1 MSSSVMR
8 VVLGLVLTVA
18 PWFFHQKKILGNQP
32 ENYAQ
37 SESVML
43 FGQAISKASY
53 MGILDVDCRHGGV
66 PRGAGHSR
74 HCQAT
79 IGLEE
84 SKLSLVHSR

>member
-1 MSSSVMR
+1 MRRINLIMSSSVMR
-8 VVLGLVLTVA
+8 VVLACSTVA

-53 MGILDVDCRHGGV
+53 MGILTLIAVMGV
-66 PRGAGHSR
+66 FLAVLGIRGIVRQPSA
-74 HCQAT
+74 
-79 IGLEE
+79 
-84 SKLSLVHSR
+84 

>member
-18 PWFFHQKKILGNQP
+18 PWVFHQKKMLGNQP

-43 FGQAISKASY
+43 FGQAISKFSY
-53 MGILDVDCRHGGV
+53 MGILTLIAIMGVVLAVLGVRGVLRHKSG
-66 PRGAGHSR
+66 
-74 HCQAT
+74 
-79 IGLEE
+79 
-84 SKLSLVHSR
+84 